1 MTINITA
8 ENSAFL
14 FIDVQEKLT
23 AMLRKDKAAKKAEI
37 LAKTAKIL
45 NIKTVLT
52 EQYPQGLGATIP
64 QVKYC
69 LPDSAKFFEKT
80 SFNALDTEGVKEAIG
95 DIKNVFIFGI
105 ETHICVFQTALALL
119 ENGYNVFV
127 VKDACASRET
137 DEFKA
142 GINLMEKEGAK
153 IMTTEMVIFELLKS
167 SKHPN
172 FKEVQL
178 LIKKKNYAGKTK
190 IFPAPVTKK

>member
-1 MTINITA
+1 MTIEIKT

-14 FIDVQEKLT
+14 FIDIQEKLT

-45 NIKTVLT
+45 NIKSIIT
-52 EQYPQGLGATIP
+52 EQYPHGLGSTIP
-64 QVKYC
+64 SVKYC

-80 SFNALDTEGVKEAIG
+80 SFNALETDGVKESLR
-95 DIKNVFIFGI
+95 DVKNIFIFGI
-105 ETHICVFQTALALL
+105 ETHICVLQTTLALL

-137 DEFKA
+137 EEFKA

-153 IMTTEMVIFELLKS
+153 IMTTEIVLFELLKS
-167 SKHPN
+167 SKHPL

-178 LIKKKNYAGKTK
+178 LIK
-190 IFPAPVTKK
+190 

>member
-1 MTINITA
+1 MTIDITA
-8 ENSAFL
+8 QNSAFL
-14 FIDVQEKLT
+14 FIDVQEKLVG
-23 AMLRKDKAAKKAEI
+23 MLRKDKAAKKSEI

-45 NIKTVLT
+45 NIKTILT

-64 QVKYC
+64 TVKYN

-80 SFNALDTEGVKEAIG
+80 SFNALLTDGIKEAIG
-95 DIKNVFIFGI
+95 DVKNVFIFGI
-105 ETHICVFQTALALL
+105 ETHICVYQTALALL

-153 IMTTEMVIFELLKS
+153 ILTTEMVIFELLKS

-172 FKEVQL
+172 FKEVQF
-178 LIKKKNYAGKTK
+178 LIK
-190 IFPAPVTKK
+190 

>member
-1 MTINITA
+1 MTIDITA
-8 ENSAFL
+8 QNSAFL
-14 FIDVQEKLT
+14 FIDVQEKLVG
-23 AMLRKDKAAKKAEI
+23 MLRKDKAAKKSEI

-45 NIKTVLT
+45 NIKTILT

-64 QVKYC
+64 TVKYN

-80 SFNALDTEGVKEAIG
+80 SFNALLTDGIKEAIG
-95 DIKNVFIFGI
+95 DVKNVFIFGI
-105 ETHICVFQTALALL
+105 ETHICVYQTSLALL

-153 IMTTEMVIFELLKS
+153 ILTTEMVIFELLKS

-172 FKEVQL
+172 FKEVQF
-178 LIKKKNYAGKTK
+178 LIK
-190 IFPAPVTKK
+190 

>member
-1 MTINITA
+1 MAINITA
-8 ENSAFL
+8 ENCAFL

-80 SFNALDTEGVKEAIG
+80 SFNALDTEGVKETIG

-178 LIKKKNYAGKTK
+178 LIK
-190 IFPAPVTKK
+190 

>member
-8 ENSAFL
+8 ENCAFL
-14 FIDVQEKLT
+14 FIDIQEKLT

-153 IMTTEMVIFELLKS
+153 IMTTEIVIFELLKS

-178 LIKKKNYAGKTK
+178 LIK
-190 IFPAPVTKK
+190 

>member
-1 MTINITA
+1 MTINITT

-14 FIDVQEKLT
+14 FIDIQEKLT

-178 LIKKKNYAGKTK
+178 LIK
-190 IFPAPVTKK
+190 

>member
-1 MTINITA
+1 MTIDINT

-52 EQYPQGLGATIP
+52 EQYPQGLGSTIP
-64 QVKYC
+64 SVKYC
-69 LPDSAKFFEKT
+69 LPDSAKTFEKT
-80 SFNALDTEGVKEAIG
+80 SFNALDTDGVKEALG
-95 DIKNVFIFGI
+95 NVKNVFIFGI
-105 ETHICVFQTALALL
+105 ETHICVLQTALALL
-119 ENGYNVFV
+119 QNGYNVFV
-127 VKDACASRET
+127 IKDACASRET

-153 IMTTEMVIFELLKS
+153 IMTTEIVLFELLKTA
-167 SKHPN
+167 KHPN

-178 LIKKKNYAGKTK
+178 LIK
-190 IFPAPVTKK
+190 

>member
-1 MTINITA
+1 MTIDINT

-52 EQYPQGLGATIP
+52 EQYPQGLGSTIP
-64 QVKYC
+64 SVKYC
-69 LPDSAKFFEKT
+69 LPDSAKTFEKT
-80 SFNALDTEGVKEAIG
+80 SFNALDTDGVKDALG
-95 DIKNVFIFGI
+95 DVKNVFIFGI
-105 ETHICVFQTALALL
+105 ETHICVLQTALALL
-119 ENGYNVFV
+119 QNGYNVFV
-127 VKDACASRET
+127 IKDACASRET

-153 IMTTEMVIFELLKS
+153 IMTTEIVLFGLLKTA
-167 SKHPN
+167 KHPT
-172 FKEVQL
+172 FTEVQL
-178 LIKKKNYAGKTK
+178 LIK
-190 IFPAPVTKK
+190 

>member
-1 MTINITA
+1 MTIDITA
-8 ENSAFL
+8 QNSTFL
-14 FIDVQEKLT
+14 FIDVQEKLVG
-23 AMLRKDKAAKKAEI
+23 MLRKDKAAKKSEI

-45 NIKTVLT
+45 NIKTILT

-64 QVKYC
+64 TVKYN

-80 SFNALDTEGVKEAIG
+80 SFNALLTDGIKEAIG
-95 DIKNVFIFGI
+95 DVKNVFIFGI
-105 ETHICVFQTALALL
+105 ETHICVYQTALALL

-153 IMTTEMVIFELLKS
+153 ILTTEMVIFELLKS

-172 FKEVQL
+172 FKEVQF
-178 LIKKKNYAGKTK
+178 LIK
-190 IFPAPVTKK
+190 